1 MTKHIGI
8 VAGSHEGSALCYRTI
23 CMEAP
28 EFMGDYNHPEITMHS
43 IPLAEHMKY
52 VSANDWDGLGQVLAR
67 SAEKLAGAGAD
78 FAICP
83 VNTYHPAFDY
93 ATRNSPIP
101 WIHIVDAVAA
111 EAERLDY
118 RSLGIM
124 GTKSLTGGTVY
135 QERLEKFGIVSEIPD
150 EADREKMNR
159 IIFDEL
165 VKGVFPEDSRLFFS
179 EVAEKFKTDGCDAV
193 VMGCT
198 EIPLIVRDDDFP
210 LPTLDSTRLLARAA
224 LTRALAE

>member
-28 EFMGDYNHPEITMHS
+28 EFMGDYNHPEISMHS
-43 IPLAEHMKY
+43 IPLAEHMKF
-52 VSANDWDGLGQVLAR
+52 VSANDWDGLGEILTR
-67 SAEKLAGAGAD
+67 SAEKLAVAGAD
-78 FAICP
+78 FVICP
-83 VNTYHPAFDY
+83 VNTYHPAFEY
-93 ATRNSPIP
+93 VTRHSPIP
-101 WIHIVDAVAA
+101 WIHIVDAVAV

-118 RSLGIM
+118 RCLGIM
-124 GTKSLTGGTVY
+124 GTKSLMEGPVY
-135 QERLEKFGIVSEIPD
+135 AERLEKFGIVTEIPD
-150 EADREKMNR
+150 EADRERINR

-165 VKGVFPEDSRLFFS
+165 VKSIFTEESRQFFN
-179 EVAEKFKTDGCDAV
+179 EVAGRFKTDGCDAV

-210 LPTLDSTRLLARAA
+210 LPTLDSARLLARAA

>member
-8 VAGSHEGSALCYRTI
+8 VAGSAEGSALCYRTI
-23 CMEAP
+23 CLEAP
-28 EFMGDYNHPEITMHS
+28 AIIGEYNHPEITMHS

-52 VSANDWDGLGQVLAR
+52 VSANDWDGLGEVLTR
-67 SAEKLAGAGAD
+67 SAEKLAVAGAD

-93 ATRNSPIP
+93 VAQHSPIP
-101 WIHIVDAVAA
+101 WIHIVDAVAV
-111 EAERLDY
+111 EAERLVY
-118 RSLGIM
+118 RCLGIM
-124 GTKSLTGGTVY
+124 GTKSLMEGSVY
-135 QERLEKFGIVSEIPD
+135 PERLEKFGIVTEIPD

-165 VKGVFPEDSRLFFS
+165 VKSIFTEDSRIFFN
-179 EVAEKFKTDGCDAV
+179 EVARKFKTDGCDAV
-193 VMGCT
+193 IMGCT
-198 EIPLIVRDDDFP
+198 EIPLIVRTDDFP